1 MIINQINDYYKTIK
15 NVIFTKLFEII
26 NASSNQDVG

>member
-1 MIINQINDYYKTIK
+1 MIINQISDYYKTIK

-26 NASSNQDVG
+26 NTSSNQDVG